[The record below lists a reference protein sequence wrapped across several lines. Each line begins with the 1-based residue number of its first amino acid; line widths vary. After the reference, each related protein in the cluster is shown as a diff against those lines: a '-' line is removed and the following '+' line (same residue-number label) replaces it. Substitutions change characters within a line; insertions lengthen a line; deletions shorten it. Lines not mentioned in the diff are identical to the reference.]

1 MPAAC
6 IVLTAQSSAGPARCN
21 FNDTAKMQI
30 RRQKSFAAASLP
42 LMPSPTDPSERIAEV
57 LREILFLTTDRS
69 LSAASEA
76 KKEKDSKPASSE
88 QEQKPKS

>member
-1 MPAAC
+1 
-6 IVLTAQSSAGPARCN
+6 
-21 FNDTAKMQI
+21 
-30 RRQKSFAAASLP
+30 

-69 LSAASEA
+69 LSAAPEA

-88 QEQKPKS
+88 QGQEPKS